1 MLNRLIKGLVVCA
14 SLLLL
19 APTTA
24 AAAGEVKK
32 SGWTVPS
39 TSPTTAK
46 YLGRKF
52 KTVDGVQ
59 VEIRG
64 YRTKVT
70 KVRFN
75 TVAVRSVRIVF
86 CYVMFISTAQQEAY
100 VDRDCDGVFET
111 RYNHQ
116 EEWSIPACAQI
127 NKKKKK

>member
-1 MLNRLIKGLVVCA
+1 MLNRLVKGLVMCA

-19 APTTA
+19 APTSA
-24 AAAGEVKK
+24 AAAGEMKK
-32 SGWTVPS
+32 RGWTVPS

-75 TVAVRSVRIVF
+75 TVAVRSVRVVF
-86 CYVMFISTAQQEAY
+86 CYVMFISAAQQVAY
-100 VDRDCDGVFET
+100 VDRDCNGVFET
-111 RYNHQ
+111 RYGHR
-116 EEWSIPACAQI
+116 EDWSIPACAQI
-127 NKKKKK
+127 KKSKKR